1 MLARCR
7 STVQFARGKGD
18 EGIGG
23 KIQNKSKSDKRK
35 PFRRDDK
42 NKTPRVQSKE
52 IVAQPTSTGE
62 NGSEEELVEGE
73 EAVETSD
80 ALASPSGPRKPK
92 AGKDVI
98 QVQGRVLETLPN
110 AMFRVEIEPS
120 KQVVLATISGK
131 IRKNL
136 VRVIVGDSV
145 TIELSP
151 YDLARGR
158 IVYRNK
164 LS

>member
-7 STVQFARGKGD
+7 PTVQFARGKGD
-18 EGIGG
+18 ESIGG

-52 IVAQPTSTGE
+52 IVTQPTATGE

-80 ALASPSGPRKPK
+80 ASASPSGPRKPK